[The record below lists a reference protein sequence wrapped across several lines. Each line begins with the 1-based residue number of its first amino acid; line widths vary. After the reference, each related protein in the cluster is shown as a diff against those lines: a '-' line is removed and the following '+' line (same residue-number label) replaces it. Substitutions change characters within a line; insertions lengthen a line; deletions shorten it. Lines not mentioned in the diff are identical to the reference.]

1 MPRAKNTP
9 AKLKRRKRILKRAE
23 GYWGARHKCLRVA
36 REAVLKAEEYAAR
49 DRRTRKRDM
58 RRLWIVRL
66 NAACHERGT
75 SYSRF
80 IKTLKDAGVEMNRK
94 QLSEL
99 AIHDTAAFDE
109 LFAAATAAVAEA
121 ATAAAAN

>member
-1 MPRAKNTP
+1 MPRAKSTP

-23 GYWGARHKCLRVA
+23 GFWGTRHRCLRVA
-36 REAVLKAEEYAAR
+36 REAVMRAEEYAAR

-58 RRLWIVRL
+58 RRLWITRL

-80 IKTLKDAGVEMNRK
+80 IKMLKDAGVEMNRK
-94 QLSEL
+94 QLTEL
-99 AIHDTAAFDE
+99 AIHDPRAFDQ
-109 LFAAATAAVAEA
+109 LFAAAS
-121 ATAAAAN
+121 AAAGS